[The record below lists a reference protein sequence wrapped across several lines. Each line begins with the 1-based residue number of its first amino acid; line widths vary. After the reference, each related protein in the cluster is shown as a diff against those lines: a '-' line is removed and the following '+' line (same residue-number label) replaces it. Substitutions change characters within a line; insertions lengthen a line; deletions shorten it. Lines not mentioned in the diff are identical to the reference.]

1 MEKSFRMHELQPI
14 IDKIR
19 PTMLEM
25 GIEPNKGAFE
35 IKDIVH
41 MADVVGLALS
51 PSQAIEAIYYA
62 KGDVEKFKSPF
73 TDVEFKLFLKWFTD
87 HKSIL
92 RLKTQNYM
100 TKHRGQ
106 HNSIT
111 VRPSI
116 SVRKTTFHDPI
127 QSPRNI
133 VMYGGSNPLTPNS
146 KNRPSSKT
154 PYEDIHFRSKLQVS
168 IHF

>member
-1 MEKSFRMHELQPI
+1 MEKAFRMHELQPI
-14 IDKIR
+14 IEKIK
-19 PTMLEM
+19 PTMQEM
-25 GIEPNKGAFE
+25 GIELNKGAFE

-41 MADVVGLALS
+41 MADVIGLALS

-73 TDVEFKLFLKWFTD
+73 TDTEYKLFLKWFND

-100 TKHRGQ
+100 SKNKNYT
-106 HNSIT
+106 NSIT

-116 SVRKTTFHDPI
+116 SVRKTTFHEPAPF
-127 QSPRNI
+127 PRNI
-133 VMYGGSNPLTPNS
+133 RMPNGANPLTPSTS
-146 KNRPSSKT
+146 KHRIASKT
-154 PYEDIHFRSKLQVS
+154 PFEDVHFRSKLQVN
-168 IHF
+168 I